1 MHGYPEDLDPA
12 WTHILHQE
20 VLFPKIWGPVQ
31 KKSILLGFHNAWWRN
46 PLPKKI
52 HAQASESGTYP
63 SMGWGL
69 IKKVEIGYKHLKLL
83 NPAIPPLNRTTR
95 KHRLT
100 QYCIAKIRDI
110 GCSICQILIDTIFYR
125 YQYFAKFAYRY
136 RYRYR
141 YFQEWPCQYRYR
153 YRSFSNCPYRYR
165 YRYQYFQNF
174 LINIDTDID
183 IFKISLSISIFS
195 KTVSIYHWYFKKSWY
210 INISS

>member
-110 GCSICQILIDTIFYR
+110 GCLMCQILSEGTTEDLMYSRTPR
-125 YQYFAKFAYRY
+125 TWVLLNLRPWGERLKLWKRSS
-136 RYRYR
+136 
-141 YFQEWPCQYRYR
+141 
-153 YRSFSNCPYRYR
+153 RSF
-165 YRYQYFQNF
+165 F
-174 LINIDTDID
+174 LVWGWVINLIR
-183 IFKISLSISIFS
+183 
-195 KTVSIYHWYFKKSWY
+195 
-210 INISS
+210 

>member
-69 IKKVEIGYKHLKLL
+69 IKKVEIGYKHFKLL

-136 RYRYR
+136 
-141 YFQEWPCQYRYR
+141 
-153 YRSFSNCPYRYR
+153 
-165 YRYQYFQNF
+165 QYFKNGRMD
-174 LINIDTDID
+174 IDVNIDIYQIVLIYID
-183 IFKISLSISIFS
+183 MFQISLSIFLSISIFS
-195 KTVSIYHWYFKKSWY
+195 KKSYQYFQQQI
-210 INISS
+210 INIFSILIFCQTHVNWQRHWAAMLG